1 MATVARTRNVT
12 LQDSDT
18 CMHGQR
24 VAPAKWWTDCRP
36 GRRMVAEEGRLAQ
49 EVKLENYGVISM
61 GEKLP
66 GT

>member
-1 MATVARTRNVT
+1 
-12 LQDSDT
+12 
-18 CMHGQR
+18 
-24 VAPAKWWTDCRP
+24 
-36 GRRMVAEEGRLAQ
+36 MVAEEGRLAQ